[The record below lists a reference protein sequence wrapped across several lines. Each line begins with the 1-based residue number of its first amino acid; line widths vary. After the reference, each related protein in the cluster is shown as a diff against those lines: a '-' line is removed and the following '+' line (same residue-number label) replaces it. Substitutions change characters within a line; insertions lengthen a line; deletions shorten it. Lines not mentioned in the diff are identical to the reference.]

1 MPLEMPAADL
11 RNAFT
16 IPATLS
22 ASDRLQLDSRKRLAG
37 QEREHEDGDLYAHGD
52 YVLSSATASTMEAN
66 SLVFDRGRH
75 AKDALRL
82 KLVAVVKLR
91 RQDMEY

>member
-22 ASDRLQLDSRKRLAG
+22 ASDTLQLDSRKRVKS
-37 QEREHEDGDLYAHGD
+37 ESMKTVTCMHMVTKP

>member
-22 ASDRLQLDSRKRLAG
+22 ASDTLQLDSRKRVKS
-37 QEREHEDGDLYAHGD
+37 ESMKTVTCMHM
-52 YVLSSATASTMEAN
+52 VTMF
-66 SLVFDRGRH
+66 SL
-75 AKDALRL
+75 LRL
-82 KLVAVVKLR
+82 
-91 RQDMEY
+91 RQRWKQTLWSLTEAGTRKTRSD